1 MRFQGGGAYSNE
13 IIGYPGIKSRS
24 INITVKQLAKK
35 YLTHTMTSGY
45 IHTAPSDKEHI
56 WIQIYCYY
64 FPQFTKFV

>member
-56 WIQIYCYY
+56 
-64 FPQFTKFV
+64 